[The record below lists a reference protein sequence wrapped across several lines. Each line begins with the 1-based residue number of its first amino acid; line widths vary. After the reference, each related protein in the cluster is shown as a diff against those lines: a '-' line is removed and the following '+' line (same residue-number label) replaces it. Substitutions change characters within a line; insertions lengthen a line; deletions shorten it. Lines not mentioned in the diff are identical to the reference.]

1 MTDSAWSRRELFK
14 LSAAAGAALIGGPV
28 LLSGCTST
36 SSSGPGGVLAN
47 AKKAGT
53 IKVGIAGEAPYGF
66 TDKSGKITGEAPEVA
81 RAIFKNLGVND
92 ITATQVEFSQ
102 LIPALNAKQ
111 FDMVAAGMF
120 ITPTRCQNAAFS
132 VPDYQTLES
141 FLVPKGNPKGVATY
155 QDIIS
160 KNLKLAVLSGAV
172 EKGYAH
178 DSGVPDAQV
187 TTYDTQNAMLQAVT
201 SGRADAASLTDIS
214 LNTVVQQNAGAP
226 VDVTKGFAPV
236 INGKPNRSAGAFV
249 FRKGDDDLRNA
260 FNDELNKLHSSGQW
274 VQIVQ
279 PFGFTAANV
288 PTADMT
294 TDSMC
299 AAS

>member
-1 MTDSAWSRRELFK
+1 MTDSAWTRREMFK

-28 LLSGCTST
+28 LLAGCTST

-47 AKKAGT
+47 AKQAGT

-66 TDKSGKITGEAPEVA
+66 TDKSGKVTGEAPEVA
-81 RAIFKNLGVND
+81 RVIFKNLGIND
-92 ITATQVEFSQ
+92 ITATQVDFSQ

-120 ITPTRCQNAAFS
+120 INPTRCQNAAFS
-132 VPDYQTLES
+132 VPDYQALEA

-155 QDIIS
+155 QDVTT

-178 DSGVPDAQV
+178 DSGVPDGQV
-187 TTYDTQNAMLQAVT
+187 TTYDTQNAMLQALT
-201 SGRADAASLTDIS
+201 SGRVDAASLTDIS
-214 LNTVVQQNAGAP
+214 LATLVQQNPDAN
-226 VDVTKGFAPV
+226 VEVTKGFTPD
-236 INGKPNRSAGAFV
+236 IKGKPQKSAGAFV
-249 FRKGDDDLRNA
+249 FRKGDDDIRNA
-260 FNDELNKLHSSGQW
+260 FNTELTKLHQNGQW
-274 VQIVQ
+274 VQITQ
-279 PFGFTAANV
+279 PFGFSAANI
-288 PTADMT
+288 PGADVT